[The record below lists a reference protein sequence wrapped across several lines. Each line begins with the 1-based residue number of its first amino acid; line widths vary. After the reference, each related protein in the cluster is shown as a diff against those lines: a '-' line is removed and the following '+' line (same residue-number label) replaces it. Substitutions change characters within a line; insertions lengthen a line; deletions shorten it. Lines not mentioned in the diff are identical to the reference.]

1 MAPPAVPSV
10 VEADLMQSPSE
21 TRRADAPDMP
31 GGNSAARGLVVVIED
46 ETVIADVVR
55 RYLIAAG
62 FGVRICGTGQDG
74 MSAIRSDRPAAV
86 VLDIGLPDM
95 DGLDLCRRLRAAGDW
110 TPVLFVTAR
119 DEDVDRILGLEMGGD
134 DYLVK
139 PFNPRELVA
148 RVRAVLRRS
157 AGPGAVATPIFQAGR
172 VRIDPAERRVWV
184 ERQPGDEFAADPDRS
199 TTGLLRDGPDGIVRT
214 ATADSTPHEIELTAT
229 EFDLLLYLVRHPGRV
244 FERSSLLSSVWGYT
258 SAAGARTVD
267 VHVAALRAKLGNASP
282 IRTVR
287 GVGYSADTR

>member
-1 MAPPAVPSV
+1 MP
-10 VEADLMQSPSE
+10 SPSDPHRVDE
-21 TRRADAPDMP
+21 PIGP
-31 GGNSAARGLVVVIED
+31 GGFGPARGLIVVIED
-46 ETVIADVVR
+46 ETVIADVIR
-55 RYLIAAG
+55 RYLTAAG
-62 FGVRICGTGQDG
+62 FGVRICPTGRDG
-74 MSAIRSDRPAAV
+74 MSVIRQDRPAGI

-119 DEDVDRILGLEMGGD
+119 DEDIDRILGLEMGGD

-157 AGPGAVATPIFQAGR
+157 AGPGAVAAAVVRAGR
-172 VRIDPAERRVWV
+172 VRIEPAQRRVWV
-184 ERQPGDEFAADPDRS
+184 DVPTSDDPAAASNRPAD
-199 TTGLLRDGPDGIVRT
+199 GFLRDGPDGIVRT

-229 EFDLLLYLVRHPGRV
+229 EFDLLLFLVRHPGRV

-267 VHVAALRAKLGNASP
+267 VHVAALRAKLGDASP

>member
-1 MAPPAVPSV
+1 MPPPS
-10 VEADLMQSPSE
+10 DP
-21 TRRADAPDMP
+21 RRADASDTA
-31 GGNSAARGLVVVIED
+31 GGDSQARGLIVVVED

-55 RYLIAAG
+55 RYLVAAG
-62 FGVRICGTGQDG
+62 FGVRICTTGQDG
-74 MSAIRSDRPAAV
+74 MSVIRQDRPAAI

-119 DEDVDRILGLEMGGD
+119 DEDIDRILGLEMGGD

-157 AGPGAVATPIFQAGR
+157 AGPGAVTTPIFQAGQ
-172 VRIDPAERRVWV
+172 VRIDPAQRRVWI
-184 ERQPGDEFAADPDRS
+184 EQPPGEQS
-199 TTGLLRDGPDGIVRT
+199 TGTPGSTAGLLRDGPDGIVRT

-229 EFDLLLYLVRHPGRV
+229 EFDLLLYLIRHPGRV
-244 FERSSLLSSVWGYT
+244 FERSSLLSAVWGYT

-267 VHVAALRAKLGNASP
+267 VHVAALRAKLGDASP

-287 GVGYSADTR
+287 GVGYSADNR

>member
-1 MAPPAVPSV
+1 MVKADVMPSPTDPGR
-10 VEADLMQSPSE
+10 AE
-21 TRRADAPDMP
+21 TPTLA
-31 GGNSAARGLVVVIED
+31 GGIGPARGLIVVIED

-55 RYLIAAG
+55 RYLTAAG
-62 FGVRICGTGQDG
+62 FGVRICGTGQEG
-74 MSAIRSDRPAAV
+74 MSVIRQDRPAAI
-86 VLDIGLPDM
+86 VLDIGLPDT

-148 RVRAVLRRS
+148 RVRAVLRRA
-157 AGPGAVATPIFQAGR
+157 AGPGSVTTEVFRAGR

-184 ERQPGDEFAADPDRS
+184 DLPVGDDPPTDSDGS
-199 TTGLLRDGPDGIVRT
+199 TGGLLRDGPDGIVRT

-229 EFDLLLYLVRHPGRV
+229 EFDLLLFLVRHPGRV

-258 SAAGARTVD
+258 STAGARTVD
-267 VHVAALRAKLGNASP
+267 VHVAALRAKLGAASP

-287 GVGYSADTR
+287 GVGYSADAR

>member
-1 MAPPAVPSV
+1 M
-10 VEADLMQSPSE
+10 
-21 TRRADAPDMP
+21 
-31 GGNSAARGLVVVIED
+31 
-46 ETVIADVVR
+46 
-55 RYLIAAG
+55 
-62 FGVRICGTGQDG
+62 
-74 MSAIRSDRPAAV
+74 
-86 VLDIGLPDM
+86 
-95 DGLDLCRRLRAAGDW
+95 
-110 TPVLFVTAR
+110 LFVTAR

-157 AGPGAVATPIFQAGR
+157 AGPGRWRRRSFGPAGSGSTR
-172 VRIDPAERRVWV
+172 PSAGYGSICRPVMI
-184 ERQPGDEFAADPDRS
+184 RQPTPSVR
-199 TTGLLRDGPDGIVRT
+199 TGSLRDGPDGIVRT

-229 EFDLLLYLVRHPGRV
+229 EFDLLLFLVRHPGRV

-267 VHVAALRAKLGNASP
+267 VHVAALRAKLGDASP

>member
-1 MAPPAVPSV
+1 MPPGRPGV
-10 VEADLMQSPSE
+10 VEADPMPAVSGPP
-21 TRRADAPDMP
+21 RAAEQD
-31 GGNSAARGLVVVIED
+31 GGTSRGLVVVIED

-55 RYLIAAG
+55 RYLTAAG

-74 MSAIRSDRPAAV
+74 LSAIRQDRPAAV

-139 PFNPRELVA
+139 PFNPRELLA

-157 AGPGAVATPIFQAGR
+157 AGPANTPVLRAGR
-172 VRIDPAERRVWV
+172 VRVDPAQRRVWV
-184 ERQPGDEFAADPDRS
+184 EADGD
-199 TTGLLRDGPDGIVRT
+199 L
-214 ATADSTPHEIELTAT
+214 ATADLSKARLSVDTVDTIDTEPGPRAAAAAREIDLTA
-229 EFDLLLYLVRHPGRV
+229 V
-244 FERSSLLSSVWGYT
+244 SYT
-258 SAAGARTVD
+258 
-267 VHVAALRAKLGNASP
+267 H
-282 IRTVR
+282 
-287 GVGYSADTR
+287 

>member
-1 MAPPAVPSV
+1 MPSPIDPRPVVAPTVS
-10 VEADLMQSPSE
+10 
-21 TRRADAPDMP
+21 
-31 GGNSAARGLVVVIED
+31 GGVGPVRGLIVVIED

-55 RYLIAAG
+55 RYLTAAG
-62 FGVRICGTGQDG
+62 FGVRICGTGQAG
-74 MSAIRSDRPAAV
+74 MSVIRQDRPAAI

-157 AGPGAVATPIFQAGR
+157 AGPGSVATPVVQAGR

-184 ERQPGDEFAADPDRS
+184 DLSAGDDPSADAERS
-199 TTGLLRDGPDGIVRT
+199 ITGSLRDGPDGIVRT

-229 EFDLLLYLVRHPGRV
+229 EFDLLLFLVRHPGRV

-267 VHVAALRAKLGNASP
+267 VHVAALRAKLGDASP

-287 GVGYSADTR
+287 GVGYSADFR